1 MKIKKEVVVPNPGQ
15 SFKLFTPRLKNYFF
29 WHYHPEYELVYVEAT
44 TGIRH
49 VGQHISS
56 FMESD
61 LVLIGPNIPHL
72 NFDYGL
78 KTEYHQIVVQLKENF
93 LGDAFNETPEL
104 KLIQQLFDKAYL
116 GLSFTGE
123 TKQAVAEK
131 LKYMHQLDHLE
142 QLLCLLEIFQTLAT
156 SHEVTELN
164 EQDTSIKLF
173 LNDKIRMGAVYKY
186 IHANYNET
194 PDVNKVAASVH
205 LSTAAFC
212 RYFKKQTKMT
222 FTEFVNQYRI
232 TQAKTLLLQDKN
244 ISEVCYEVGF
254 ESLSYFNK
262 LFKKI
267 NGENPSYLKKGML
280 NLYNYRPYFFY
291 YPEVPNKVYA
301 SQSSSH
307 LHELLQHCS
316 RRHSMFRLHF
326 WQEL

>member
-1 MKIKKEVVVPNPGQ
+1 MKIKKEIVLPDPGQ

-44 TGIRH
+44 NGIRH
-49 VGQHISS
+49 VGQNISS

-78 KTEYHQIVVQLKENF
+78 KTEYRQIVVQLKEHF

-104 KLIQQLFDKAYL
+104 ATIQQLFEKAYL
-116 GLSFTGE
+116 GLSFSGN
-123 TKQAVAEK
+123 TKQAVSAK
-131 LKYMHQLDHLE
+131 LKLMRKLSHFE
-142 QLLCLLEIFQTLAT
+142 QLLCLLEIFQILAT
-156 SHEVTELN
+156 SEKVVELN
-164 EQDTSIKLF
+164 EQDTSVKLF
-173 LNDKIRMGAVYKY
+173 LNDKIRMGAIYKY

-232 TQAKTLLLQDKN
+232 TQAKTLLLQDIS
-244 ISEVCYEVGF
+244 ISEACYEVGF

-267 NGENPSYLKKGML
+267 AGENPSVFKKR
-280 NLYNYRPYFFY
+280 YAKEF
-291 YPEVPNKVYA
+291 KVL
-301 SQSSSH
+301 SS
-307 LHELLQHCS
+307 
-316 RRHSMFRLHF
+316 
-326 WQEL
+326 

>member
-1 MKIKKEVVVPNPGQ
+1 MKIKKEIVLPDPGQ

-44 TGIRH
+44 NGIRH
-49 VGQHISS
+49 VGQNISS

-78 KTEYHQIVVQLKENF
+78 KTEYRQIVVQLKEHF

-104 KLIQQLFDKAYL
+104 ATIQQLFEKAYL
-116 GLSFTGE
+116 GLSFSGN
-123 TKQAVAEK
+123 TKQAVSAK
-131 LKYMHQLDHLE
+131 LKLMRKLSHFE
-142 QLLCLLEIFQTLAT
+142 QLLCLLEIFQILAT
-156 SHEVTELN
+156 SEEVVELN
-164 EQDTSIKLF
+164 EQDTSVKLF
-173 LNDKIRMGAVYKY
+173 LNDKIRMGAIYKY

-232 TQAKTLLLQDKN
+232 TQAKTLLLQDIS
-244 ISEVCYEVGF
+244 ISEACYEVGF

-267 NGENPSYLKKGML
+267 AGENPSVFKK
-280 NLYNYRPYFFY
+280 R
-291 YPEVPNKVYA
+291 YA
-301 SQSSSH
+301 K
-307 LHELLQHCS
+307 
-316 RRHSMFRLHF
+316 
-326 WQEL
+326 

>member
-1 MKIKKEVVVPNPGQ
+1 MKIKKEIVLPDPGQ

-29 WHYHPEYELVYVEAT
+29 WHYHPEYELVYVEASN
-44 TGIRH
+44 GIRH
-49 VGQHISS
+49 VGQNISS

-78 KTEYHQIVVQLKENF
+78 KTEYRQIVVQLKEHF
-93 LGDAFNETPEL
+93 LGDAFKETPEL
-104 KLIQQLFDKAYL
+104 ATIQQLFEKAYL
-116 GLSFTGE
+116 GLSFWGKTRQ
-123 TKQAVAEK
+123 TVAEK
-131 LKYMHQLDHLE
+131 LKLMRRLGHFE
-142 QLLCLLEIFQTLAT
+142 QLLCLLEIFQILAT
-156 SHEVTELN
+156 SCEVIELN
-164 EQDTSIKLF
+164 EQDTSVKLF
-173 LNDKIRMGAVYKY
+173 LNDKIRMGAIYKY

-232 TQAKTLLLQDKN
+232 TQAKTLLLQDIT
-244 ISEVCYEVGF
+244 ISEACYEVGF

-267 NGENPSYLKKGML
+267 TGENPSVFKK
-280 NLYNYRPYFFY
+280 R
-291 YPEVPNKVYA
+291 YA
-301 SQSSSH
+301 
-307 LHELLQHCS
+307 
-316 RRHSMFRLHF
+316 
-326 WQEL
+326 